1 MTKAAA
7 ELYGARMQRVLDHVD
22 ANLDADLS
30 LDALSGIAAF
40 SKHHFHRQ
48 FSAAFGLSVH
58 RYVQLARLK
67 RASYQLAYRAGTSI
81 TEIAFDAGYESP
93 EAFARAFRQ
102 RCGQLPSAFR
112 KDPQWAPWLAAFQP
126 LDDARSKRMK
136 TPWSAQDV
144 TILAFPTTPVAIL
157 EHRGD
162 PAAIGGTIRRFIAWR
177 RANRLSPDVS
187 ATFNIFHSDP
197 HTTPPADF
205 RLSLCAGTSAKVEPN
220 AQGVVAGELPAG
232 RCAMLR
238 VTGGSDDL
246 EAPALFLYRDW
257 LPDSGEELRD
267 FPLFCRRVSFFP
279 EVPEGEAV
287 TELYLPLR

>member
-1 MTKAAA
+1 MTKAADQ
-7 ELYGARMQRVLDHVD
+7 YQARMLRVLEHIDG
-22 ANLDADLS
+22 NLDADLS
-30 LDALSGIAAF
+30 LDALSGVAAF

-48 FSAAFGLSVH
+48 FSAGFGLSVH

-67 RASYQLAYRAGTSI
+67 RASWQLAYRIETSI
-81 TEIAFDAGYESP
+81 TEIALDAGYESP
-93 EAFARAFRQ
+93 EAFARAFRD

-112 KDPQWAPWLAAFQP
+112 KAADWAPWLAALEP
-126 LDDARSKRMK
+126 LNEARRKRME
-136 TPWSAQDV
+136 PGWSAQDV
-144 TILAFPTTPVAIL
+144 KIVDFPATPVAIL

-162 PAAIGGTIRRFIAWR
+162 PATIGASIQRFIAWR
-177 RANRLSPDVS
+177 KVNRLRPDVS

-197 HTTPPADF
+197 ATTEPADY
-205 RLSLCAGTSAKVEPN
+205 RLSLCAGTTRPVEPN
-220 AQGVVAGELPAG
+220 KQCVVPGEIPAG

-257 LPDSGEELRD
+257 LPESGETLRD

-279 EVPEGEAV
+279 DVPEGEAV
-287 TELYLPLR
+287 TELYLPLA